1 MEWFEGIMTF
11 LSLIFVFV
19 IILFLAYLTTK
30 IVASASFKKYKNRN
44 MRLLEGMNLG
54 PQKSLQLVKV
64 GNKIILLALSK
75 DGVTKIESFYPNE
88 LLVSEEEY
96 DNKVVTFQDVFN
108 EMKNGFS
115 SFNKS
120 NKLVSNYE
128 EKNDNENSNDDF
140 DEIKTIIRKTR
151 SK

>member
-30 IVASASFKKYKNRN
+30 IVASASFKKYKNKN

-115 SFNKS
+115 SFNKN